1 MSSFVTDSTGLV
13 QERWAHDF
21 SIGSG
26 LVLDEV
32 AGIFRLGFSGIT
44 AHLAKWGGSGDGGGI
59 AGSSGGRHCFDSID
73 CF

>member
-1 MSSFVTDSTGLV
+1 MAGLVADSTGLV

-32 AGIFRLGFSGIT
+32 AGIFRFGFSGIT
-44 AHLAKWGGSGDGGGI
+44 AHLTVRSGGNGGGI